1 MGVLE
6 NDLWAVMST
15 ARAMREPRS
24 LFVRGA
30 PLPGR
35 QVPYAGRVTQQDATD
50 GEASGSWRQQA
61 VERRLDPARLRAE
74 SRVQRFLDAAFEV
87 MRDCGS
93 AADFTVQEVV
103 ERSGQSLRSFYQ
115 YFGGKQ
121 ELLLALFE
129 ESVAS
134 TADHLQQVTA
144 MDDPVERL
152 HALVVEYFRLCQP
165 DRGRKTTGKHRPTP
179 AMMEFAQQML
189 TSQPAAAARV
199 FAPMVALFEQAL
211 AEATTAGAVRAGLPV
226 RHVAST
232 VLEAVMF
239 NTFSTTLA
247 GERPSTGRD
256 PAELLWD
263 LLFHGIAVEVAAPP
277 RRRPQARSSR

>member
-1 MGVLE
+1 M
-6 NDLWAVMST
+6 
-15 ARAMREPRS
+15 
-24 LFVRGA
+24 
-30 PLPGR
+30 
-35 QVPYAGRVTQQDATD
+35 TQDPT
-50 GEASGSWRQQA
+50 GSEIPSSWRQQA
-61 VERRLDPARLRAE
+61 VERRLDPARTRAE

-87 MRDCGS
+87 MRDCAS

-129 ESVAS
+129 ESVVS
-134 TADHLQQVTA
+134 TAEHLHQQVSA
-144 MDDPVERL
+144 SDEPVERL
-152 HALVVEYFRLCQP
+152 HGLVVEYFRLCQP
-165 DRGRKTTGKHRPTP
+165 DPKRKTTGKHRPTP

-189 TSQPAAAARV
+189 TSQPTHAARV

-211 AEATTAGAVRAGLPV
+211 ADAVAAGAVRAGLPV

-239 NTFSTTLA
+239 NTFSTTIS
-247 GERPSTGRD
+247 GEKPSSGVD

-263 LLFHGIAVEVAAPP
+263 LFFNGIASSPSQAPA
-277 RRRPQARSSR
+277 RGRVQAGARSSR

>member
-1 MGVLE
+1 M
-6 NDLWAVMST
+6 
-15 ARAMREPRS
+15 
-24 LFVRGA
+24 
-30 PLPGR
+30 
-35 QVPYAGRVTQQDATD
+35 PYAGRVTQQDATD
-50 GEASGSWRQQA
+50 GESSGSWRQQA

-134 TADHLQQVTA
+134 TADHLQQQVTA

-152 HALVVEYFRLCQP
+152 HTLVVEYFRLCQP
-165 DRGRKTTGKHRPTP
+165 DRGRRTTGKHRPTP

-211 AEATTAGAVRAGLPV
+211 AETAGAGAVRADLPV

-239 NTFSTTLA
+239 NTFSTTIA
-247 GERPSTGRD
+247 GERPSTGTD

-263 LLFHGIAVEVAAPP
+263 LFFHGIAAAPP
-277 RRRPQARSSR
+277 RRGQARSSR

>member
-1 MGVLE
+1 M
-6 NDLWAVMST
+6 T
-15 ARAMREPRS
+15 QEPTE
-24 LFVRGA
+24 GDA
-30 PLPGR
+30 P
-35 QVPYAGRVTQQDATD
+35 
-50 GEASGSWRQQA
+50 SSWRQQA

-129 ESVAS
+129 ESVVS
-134 TADHLQQVTA
+134 TAEHLQQEVSA
-144 MDDPVERL
+144 IGDPVERL
-152 HALVVEYFRLCQP
+152 HALVIEYYQLCQP
-165 DRGRKTTGKHRPTP
+165 DPRRKTTGKHRPTP

-189 TSQPAAAARV
+189 TSQPAASARV
-199 FAPMVALFEQAL
+199 FAPMVALFEQVL
-211 AEATTAGAVRAGLPV
+211 EEAAAAGEVRAGLPA

-239 NTFSTTLA
+239 NTFSTTIA
-247 GERPSTGRD
+247 GERTSSGVDRG
-256 PAELLWD
+256 ELLWD
-263 LLFHGIAVEVAAPP
+263 LFFNGIATAPAAPTRG
-277 RRRPQARSSR
+277 RRQAGGRSSR

>member
-1 MGVLE
+1 
-6 NDLWAVMST
+6 
-15 ARAMREPRS
+15 
-24 LFVRGA
+24 
-30 PLPGR
+30 
-35 QVPYAGRVTQQDATD
+35 VTQEPTEGDAP
-50 GEASGSWRQQA
+50 SSWRQQA

-121 ELLLALFE
+121 EVSAIG
-129 ESVAS
+129 
-134 TADHLQQVTA
+134 
-144 MDDPVERL
+144 DPVERL
-152 HALVVEYFRLCQP
+152 HALVIEYYQLCQP
-165 DRGRKTTGKHRPTP
+165 DPRRKTTGKHRPTP

-189 TSQPAAAARV
+189 TSQPAASARV
-199 FAPMVALFEQAL
+199 FAPMVALFEQVL
-211 AEATTAGAVRAGLPV
+211 EEAAAAGEVRAGLPA

-239 NTFSTTLA
+239 NTFSTTIA
-247 GERPSTGRD
+247 GERPSSGVDRG
-256 PAELLWD
+256 ELLWD
-263 LLFHGIAVEVAAPP
+263 LFFNGIATAPAAPTRG
-277 RRRPQARSSR
+277 RRQAGGRSSR

>member
-1 MGVLE
+1 M
-6 NDLWAVMST
+6 
-15 ARAMREPRS
+15 
-24 LFVRGA
+24 
-30 PLPGR
+30 
-35 QVPYAGRVTQQDATD
+35 PYAARVTQDATD
-50 GEASGSWRQQA
+50 GDIPSSWRQQA

-134 TADHLQQVTA
+134 TADHLQAQVVS
-144 MDDPVERL
+144 MEDPVERL
-152 HALVVEYFRLCQP
+152 HQLVVEYFRLCQP

-189 TSQPAAAARV
+189 TSQPTHAARV
-199 FAPMVALFEQAL
+199 FAPMVAVFEQAL
-211 AEATTAGAVRAGLPV
+211 EQATVVGAVRAGLPT

-239 NTFSTTLA
+239 NTFSTTIA
-247 GERPSTGRD
+247 GERPSTGTD

-263 LLFHGIAVEVAAPP
+263 LFFHGIAAEPEPAAP
-277 RRRPQARSSR
+277 RGRAQARSSR

>member
-1 MGVLE
+1 M
-6 NDLWAVMST
+6 
-15 ARAMREPRS
+15 
-24 LFVRGA
+24 
-30 PLPGR
+30 
-35 QVPYAGRVTQQDATD
+35 PYAGGVTQQDESGTD
-50 GEASGSWRQQA
+50 ARASWRQQA

-87 MRDCGS
+87 MAGCSS

-129 ESVAS
+129 ESVVS
-134 TADHLQQVTA
+134 TAEHLHEQASAVE
-144 MDDPVERL
+144 DPMERL
-152 HALVVEYFRLCQP
+152 HTLVVEYYRLCQP
-165 DRGRKTTGKHRPTP
+165 DRRRKTTGKHRPTP

-189 TSQPAAAARV
+189 TSQPTHAARV
-199 FAPMVALFEQAL
+199 FAPMVALFEEALEQA
-211 AEATTAGAVRAGLPV
+211 TAAGDVRPGLPT

-239 NTFSTTLA
+239 NTFSTTIS
-247 GERPSTGRD
+247 GERPSTGVD

-263 LLFHGIAVEVAAPP
+263 LFFNGIATGPVAAK
-277 RRRPQARSSR
+277 PQARSSR

>member
-1 MGVLE
+1 MK
-6 NDLWAVMST
+6 S
-15 ARAMREPRS
+15 
-24 LFVRGA
+24 
-30 PLPGR
+30 
-35 QVPYAGRVTQQDATD
+35 QVPYAERVTQDATD
-50 GEASGSWRQQA
+50 GEIPSSWRQQA

-87 MRDCGS
+87 MRDCSS

-129 ESVAS
+129 ESVVS
-134 TADHLQQVTA
+134 TAEHLHQQAAET
-144 MDDPVERL
+144 DEPVERL
-152 HALVVEYFRLCQP
+152 HSLVVDYYRLCQP
-165 DRGRKTTGKHRPTP
+165 DPKRKTTGKHRPTP

-189 TSQPAAAARV
+189 TSQPSHAARV

-211 AEATTAGAVRAGLPV
+211 EDATAAGAVRNGLPT

-239 NTFSTTLA
+239 NTFSTTIA
-247 GERPSTGRD
+247 GERPSTGVD
-256 PAELLWD
+256 QAELLWD
-263 LLFHGIAVEVAAPP
+263 LFFNGISTSGGAAPARP
-277 RRRPQARSSR
+277 RGQAGARSSR